1 MLMISFNG
9 NKVLWDFFTDL
20 TLPDIV
26 SVTFGLSIHFFGIQ
40 KCSLSYAFCFP
51 MLIPA
56 HTHTHHLGLY
66 LPLCSHKTKYTDKAN
81 YMSKNIFNPSFS
93 SSVLVDISREQDP
106 YGQETL

>member
-9 NKVLWDFFTDL
+9 NKVLWDFFMDL

-26 SVTFGLSIHFFGIQ
+26 SVTFGLIIHFFGIQ

-56 HTHTHHLGLY
+56 HTHTHLGL
-66 LPLCSHKTKYTDKAN
+66 
-81 YMSKNIFNPSFS
+81 
-93 SSVLVDISREQDP
+93 
-106 YGQETL
+106 

>member
-1 MLMISFNG
+1 MLTISFNG

-26 SVTFGLSIHFFGIQ
+26 SVTFGLIIHFFGIQ
-40 KCSLSYAFCFP
+40 KCSLSYAYCFP

-56 HTHTHHLGLY
+56 HTHIIWVFNY

-81 YMSKNIFNPSFS
+81 YMSKNIFNPSLS
-93 SSVLVDISREQDP
+93 SSVPDDITREQDP